1 MVWGKNRISRFNLDG
16 SVDLAFNTFGGAN
29 GSVQGM
35 SFTQIT
41 YKFMYVGFTTF
52 GGSAGSNL
60 IRISADGLRD
70 LTFATG
76 VWVTGL
82 Q

>member
-1 MVWGKNRISRFNLDG
+1 MVWENRISRFNLDG

-35 SFTQIT
+35 SFTPDNLQI
-41 YKFMYVGFTTF
+41 YVCGFYYF

>member
-1 MVWGKNRISRFNLDG
+1 VGKNRISRFNLDG

-41 YKFMYVGFTTF
+41 YKFMYVGFTF
-52 GGSAGSNL
+52 GEVL
-60 IRISADGLRD
+60 C
-70 LTFATG
+70 
-76 VWVTGL
+76 
-82 Q
+82 